1 MTSVATSAPS
11 PAHSLSRRE
20 LLCGTAAVG
29 ALALAT
35 PRIAQ
40 NAAIDPADLTPLIDE
55 ISDLVLPG
63 SRVARPGAFIASVLP
78 SRWRGLTVDDVQRV
92 GRWLDQAVQGQFL
105 RRDLAQR
112 YAALASLDAAAFGRA
127 PAASRA
133 VDAETGQ
140 SWQTLKRAV
149 LTAWYTSEQG
159 GAGDLAFQLVPGRW
173 DPDLPIGNHP
183 HPLSNDWLAIW
194 FS

>member
-1 MTSVATSAPS
+1 MTSVSVPDRSPS
-11 PAHSLSRRE
+11 LSLSRRE
-20 LLCGTAAVG
+20 WLCGTAAVG
-29 ALALAT
+29 ALAIAT

-40 NAAIDPADLTPLIDE
+40 SAVVDPADFVALIDE

-63 SRVARPGAFIASVLP
+63 SRIAKPGAYIASVLP
-78 SRWRGLTVDDVQRV
+78 SRWRGLTLEDVGRV
-92 GRWLDQAVQGQFL
+92 GRWLDRAAGGQFL
-105 RRDLAQR
+105 SRPLDQR
-112 YAALASLDAAAFGRA
+112 YAALASLDAAAFGKA
-127 PAASRA
+127 PASAPA
-133 VDAETGQ
+133 VDAETTQ

-173 DPDLPIGNHP
+173 DPDLPIGDHP